1 MRFTLAF
8 AVHLKNSHNYFIK
21 ALQFMEF
28 FSEEIRITIQ
38 IILIDLVLSA
48 DNAVIIG
55 MAASQFDPAIR
66 KKVLIIGTGFAVVF
80 RIIFSAMT
88 AYLMQFQGIR
98 TVGGILLL
106 WVAYK
111 LYADILK
118 KKEEAKDLSK
128 YQVKETEKSNFRKAL
143 TTIIVADITLSLDN
157 VIAVAGAAKTNYSL
171 LVFGLALAIILMVT
185 LANAISVY
193 LKKHKWIG
201 WLGVLSVLWVAAD
214 LIWDDIQLLL

>member
-1 MRFTLAF
+1 LT
-8 AVHLKNSHNYFIK
+8 
-21 ALQFMEF
+21 EF

-66 KKVLIIGTGFAVVF
+66 KKVLIIGTAFAVVF
-80 RIIFSAMT
+80 RTIFSAMT

-98 TVGGILLL
+98 TIGGILLF

-111 LYADILK
+111 LYVDILK
-118 KKEEAKDLSK
+118 KKEETKDLSK
-128 YQVKETEKSNFRKAL
+128 YQVDVSERSNFRKAVM
-143 TTIIVADITLSLDN
+143 TVIIADITLSLDN
-157 VIAVAGAAKTNYSL
+157 VIAVAGAAGTNYGL

-185 LANAISVY
+185 LANAISIY

-201 WLGVLSVLWVAAD
+201 WLGLLSVLWVAGD
-214 LIWDDIQLLL
+214 LIWDDIKLLL

>member
-1 MRFTLAF
+1 
-8 AVHLKNSHNYFIK
+8 
-21 ALQFMEF
+21 MEF

-80 RIIFSAMT
+80 RILFSAMT

-106 WVAYK
+106 WVSYK
-111 LYADILK
+111 LYVDILK
-118 KKEEAKDLSK
+118 KKEETKDISK
-128 YQVKETEKSNFRKAL
+128 YQVKESEKSNFRKAVM
-143 TTIIVADITLSLDN
+143 TVIVADVTLSLDN
-157 VIAVAGAAKTNYSL
+157 VIAVAGAAGTNYAL

-185 LANAISVY
+185 LANAISIY
-193 LKKHKWIG
+193 IKKYKWIG
-201 WLGVLSVLWVAAD
+201 WLGLLSILWVAAD
-214 LIWDDIQLLL
+214 LIWDDIKLLL

>member
-1 MRFTLAF
+1 MT
-8 AVHLKNSHNYFIK
+8 
-21 ALQFMEF
+21 EF

-66 KKVLIIGTGFAVVF
+66 KKVLIIGTAFAVVF
-80 RIIFSAMT
+80 RILFSAMT

-98 TVGGILLL
+98 TIGGILLF

-111 LYADILK
+111 LYVDILK
-118 KKEEAKDLSK
+118 KKEETKDLSK
-128 YQVKETEKSNFRKAL
+128 YQVDVSERSNFRKAVM
-143 TTIIVADITLSLDN
+143 TVIIADITLSLDN
-157 VIAVAGAAKTNYSL
+157 VIAVAGAAGTNYGL

-185 LANAISVY
+185 LANAISIY

-201 WLGVLSVLWVAAD
+201 WLGLLSVLWVAGD
-214 LIWDDIQLLL
+214 LIWDDIKLLI

>member
-1 MRFTLAF
+1 MD
-8 AVHLKNSHNYFIK
+8 
-21 ALQFMEF
+21 F

-66 KKVLIIGTGFAVVF
+66 KKVLIIGTAFAVVF

-98 TVGGILLL
+98 TIGGILLF

-111 LYADILK
+111 LYVDILK
-118 KKEEAKDLSK
+118 KKEEVKDISK
-128 YQVKETEKSNFRKAL
+128 YQVAESEKSNFRKAV
-143 TTIIVADITLSLDN
+143 TTVIIADITLSLDN
-157 VIAVAGAAKTNYSL
+157 VIAVAGAAGTNYGL

-193 LKKHKWIG
+193 IKKYRWIG
-201 WLGVLSVLWVAAD
+201 WLGLLSILWVAGD
-214 LIWDDIQLLL
+214 LIWDDIKLLL

>member
-1 MRFTLAF
+1 MD
-8 AVHLKNSHNYFIK
+8 
-21 ALQFMEF
+21 F

-98 TVGGILLL
+98 TIGGILLL
-106 WVAYK
+106 WVSYK
-111 LYADILK
+111 LYVDILK
-118 KKEEAKDLSK
+118 KKEETKDLSK
-128 YQVKETEKSNFRKAL
+128 YQVKESEKSNFRKAVM
-143 TTIIVADITLSLDN
+143 TVIVADITLSLDN
-157 VIAVAGAAKTNYSL
+157 VIAVAGAAGTNYGL
-171 LVFGLALAIILMVT
+171 LVFGLALAIVLMVT

-193 LKKHKWIG
+193 IKKYKWIG
-201 WLGVLSVLWVAAD
+201 WLGLLSILWVAAD
-214 LIWDDIQLLL
+214 LIWDDIKLLL

>member
-1 MRFTLAF
+1 MT
-8 AVHLKNSHNYFIK
+8 
-21 ALQFMEF
+21 EF

-98 TVGGILLL
+98 TIGGLLLL

-111 LYADILK
+111 LYVDILK
-118 KKEEAKDLSK
+118 KKEETKDISK
-128 YQVKETEKSNFRKAL
+128 YQVAESEKSNFRKAVM
-143 TTIIVADITLSLDN
+143 TVIVADITLSLDN
-157 VIAVAGAAKTNYSL
+157 VIAVAGAAGTNYGL
-171 LVFGLALAIILMVT
+171 LVFGLALAIVLMVT

-193 LKKHKWIG
+193 IKKYRWIG
-201 WLGVLSVLWVAAD
+201 WLGLLSILWVAAD
-214 LIWDDIQLLL
+214 LIWDDIKLLL

>member
-1 MRFTLAF
+1 LT
-8 AVHLKNSHNYFIK
+8 
-21 ALQFMEF
+21 EF

-48 DNAVIIG
+48 DNALIIG

-66 KKVLIIGTGFAVVF
+66 KKVLIIGTAFAVVF

-98 TVGGILLL
+98 TIGGILLF

-111 LYADILK
+111 LYVDILK
-118 KKEEAKDLSK
+118 KKEETKDISK
-128 YQVKETEKSNFRKAL
+128 YQVAESERSNFRKAVM
-143 TTIIVADITLSLDN
+143 TVIVADITLSLDN
-157 VIAVAGAAKTNYSL
+157 VIAVAGAAGTNYGL
-171 LVFGLALAIILMVT
+171 LVFGLALAIVLMVT

-193 LKKHKWIG
+193 IKKYKWIG
-201 WLGVLSVLWVAAD
+201 WLGLLSILWVAAD
-214 LIWDDIQLLL
+214 LIWDDIKLLL

>member
-1 MRFTLAF
+1 MT
-8 AVHLKNSHNYFIK
+8 
-21 ALQFMEF
+21 EF

-66 KKVLIIGTGFAVVF
+66 KKVLIIGTAFAVVF

-98 TVGGILLL
+98 TIGGILLF

-111 LYADILK
+111 LYVDILK
-118 KKEEAKDLSK
+118 KKEETKDLSK
-128 YQVKETEKSNFRKAL
+128 YHVDVSEISNFRKAV
-143 TTIIVADITLSLDN
+143 TTVIIADITLSLDN
-157 VIAVAGAAKTNYSL
+157 VIAVAGAAGTNYGL

-185 LANAISVY
+185 LANAISIY

-201 WLGVLSVLWVAAD
+201 WLGLLSVLWVAGD
-214 LIWDDIQLLL
+214 LIWDDIKLLL

>member
-1 MRFTLAF
+1 MD
-8 AVHLKNSHNYFIK
+8 
-21 ALQFMEF
+21 F

-80 RIIFSAMT
+80 RIMFSALT

-98 TVGGILLL
+98 TVGGVLLL
-106 WVAYK
+106 WVSYK
-111 LYADILK
+111 LYVDILK
-118 KKEEAKDLSK
+118 KKEETKDLNK
-128 YQVKETEKSNFRKAL
+128 YQVAESEKSNFRKAVM
-143 TTIIVADITLSLDN
+143 TVIVADITLSLDN
-157 VIAVAGAAKTNYSL
+157 VIAVAGAAGTNYGL

-193 LKKHKWIG
+193 IKKYKWIG
-201 WLGVLSVLWVAAD
+201 WLGLLSILWVAGD
-214 LIWDDIQLLL
+214 LIWDDIKLLL

>member
-1 MRFTLAF
+1 
-8 AVHLKNSHNYFIK
+8 
-21 ALQFMEF
+21 MEF

-55 MAASQFDPAIR
+55 MAASQFDQATR
-66 KKVLIIGTGFAVVF
+66 KKVLIIGTGLAVVF
-80 RIIFSAMT
+80 RVLFSAMT

-98 TVGGILLL
+98 TIGGILLF

-111 LYADILK
+111 LYVDILK
-118 KKEEAKDLSK
+118 NKDEETKDLNK

-143 TTIIVADITLSLDN
+143 MTVIVTDITLSLDN
-157 VIAVAGAAKTNYSL
+157 VIAVAGAAKTYYTL

-193 LKKHKWIG
+193 LKNHKWIG
-201 WLGVLSVLWVAAD
+201 WLGLLSVLWVAGD
-214 LIWDDIQLLL
+214 LIWEDVQLFI

>member
-1 MRFTLAF
+1 MD
-8 AVHLKNSHNYFIK
+8 
-21 ALQFMEF
+21 F

-66 KKVLIIGTGFAVVF
+66 KKVLIIGTGFAVIF

-98 TVGGILLL
+98 TIGGILLL
-106 WVAYK
+106 WVSYK
-111 LYADILK
+111 LYVDILK
-118 KKEEAKDLSK
+118 KKEETKDISK
-128 YQVKETEKSNFRKAL
+128 YQVKESEKSNFRKAV
-143 TTIIVADITLSLDN
+143 TTVIIADITLSLDN
-157 VIAVAGAAKTNYSL
+157 VIAVAGAAGTNYGL
-171 LVFGLALAIILMVT
+171 LVFGLALAIVLMVT

-193 LKKHKWIG
+193 IKKYKWIG
-201 WLGVLSVLWVAAD
+201 WLGLLSILWVAAD
-214 LIWDDIQLLL
+214 LIWDDIKLLL

>member
-1 MRFTLAF
+1 LT
-8 AVHLKNSHNYFIK
+8 
-21 ALQFMEF
+21 EF

-66 KKVLIIGTGFAVVF
+66 KKVLIIGTAFAVVF
-80 RIIFSAMT
+80 RILFSAMT

-98 TVGGILLL
+98 TIGGILLF

-111 LYADILK
+111 LYVDILK
-118 KKEEAKDLSK
+118 KKEETKDLSK
-128 YQVKETEKSNFRKAL
+128 YQVDVSERSNFRKAVM
-143 TTIIVADITLSLDN
+143 TVIIADITLSLDN
-157 VIAVAGAAKTNYSL
+157 VIAVAGAAGTNYGL
-171 LVFGLALAIILMVT
+171 LVLGLALAIILMVT
-185 LANAISVY
+185 LANAISIY

-201 WLGVLSVLWVAAD
+201 WLGLLSVLWVAGD
-214 LIWDDIQLLL
+214 LIWDDIKLLL

>member
-1 MRFTLAF
+1 MD
-8 AVHLKNSHNYFIK
+8 
-21 ALQFMEF
+21 F

-66 KKVLIIGTGFAVVF
+66 KKVLIIGTAFAVVF

-98 TVGGILLL
+98 TIGGILLF

-111 LYADILK
+111 LYVDILK
-118 KKEEAKDLSK
+118 KKEEVKDLSK
-128 YQVKETEKSNFRKAL
+128 YQVDESERSNFRKAVM
-143 TTIIVADITLSLDN
+143 TVIVADITLSLDN
-157 VIAVAGAAKTNYSL
+157 VIAVAGAAGTNYGL

-193 LKKHKWIG
+193 IKKYKWIG
-201 WLGVLSVLWVAAD
+201 WLGLLSILWVAGD
-214 LIWDDIQLLL
+214 LIWDDIKL

>member
-1 MRFTLAF
+1 MD
-8 AVHLKNSHNYFIK
+8 
-21 ALQFMEF
+21 F

-66 KKVLIIGTGFAVVF
+66 KKVLIIGTGAAVVF

>member
-1 MRFTLAF
+1 MT
-8 AVHLKNSHNYFIK
+8 
-21 ALQFMEF
+21 EF

-66 KKVLIIGTGFAVVF
+66 KKVLIIGTAFAVVF

-98 TVGGILLL
+98 TIGGILLF

-111 LYADILK
+111 LYVDILK
-118 KKEEAKDLSK
+118 KKEETKDLSK
-128 YQVKETEKSNFRKAL
+128 YQVDVSERSNFRKAV
-143 TTIIVADITLSLDN
+143 TTVIIADITLSLDN
-157 VIAVAGAAKTNYSL
+157 VIAVAGAAGTNYGL

-185 LANAISVY
+185 LANAISIY

-201 WLGVLSVLWVAAD
+201 WLGLLSVLWVAGD
-214 LIWDDIQLLL
+214 LIWDDIKLLF

>member
-1 MRFTLAF
+1 MD
-8 AVHLKNSHNYFIK
+8 
-21 ALQFMEF
+21 F

-66 KKVLIIGTGFAVVF
+66 KKVLIIGTACAVVF
-80 RIIFSAMT
+80 RIIFSATT
-88 AYLMQFQGIR
+88 AYLLQFQGIR

-106 WVAYK
+106 WVSYK
-111 LYADILK
+111 LYVDILK
-118 KKEEAKDLSK
+118 KKEETKDISK
-128 YQVKETEKSNFRKAL
+128 YQVAESERSNFRKAVM
-143 TTIIVADITLSLDN
+143 TVIVADITLSLDN
-157 VIAVAGAAKTNYSL
+157 VIAVAGAAGTNYGL

-193 LKKHKWIG
+193 IKKYKWIG
-201 WLGVLSVLWVAAD
+201 WLGLLSILWVAGD
-214 LIWDDIQLLL
+214 LIWDDIKLLL

>member
-1 MRFTLAF
+1 MT
-8 AVHLKNSHNYFIK
+8 
-21 ALQFMEF
+21 EF

-66 KKVLIIGTGFAVVF
+66 KKVLIIGTAFAVVF
-80 RIIFSAMT
+80 RILFSAMT

-98 TVGGILLL
+98 TIGGILLF

-111 LYADILK
+111 LYVDILK
-118 KKEEAKDLSK
+118 KKEETKDISK
-128 YQVKETEKSNFRKAL
+128 YQVAESERSNFRKAVM
-143 TTIIVADITLSLDN
+143 TVIVADITLSLDN
-157 VIAVAGAAKTNYSL
+157 VIAVAGAAGTNYGL
-171 LVFGLALAIILMVT
+171 LVFGLALAIVLMVT

-193 LKKHKWIG
+193 IKKYKWIG
-201 WLGVLSVLWVAAD
+201 WLGLLSILWVAGD
-214 LIWDDIQLLL
+214 LIWDDIKLLL

>member
-1 MRFTLAF
+1 LT
-8 AVHLKNSHNYFIK
+8 
-21 ALQFMEF
+21 EF

-66 KKVLIIGTGFAVVF
+66 KKVLIIGTAFAVVF
-80 RIIFSAMT
+80 RILFSAMT

-98 TVGGILLL
+98 TIGGILLF

-111 LYADILK
+111 LYVDILK
-118 KKEEAKDLSK
+118 KKEETKDLSK
-128 YQVKETEKSNFRKAL
+128 YQVDVSERSNFRKAV
-143 TTIIVADITLSLDN
+143 TTVIIADITLSLDN
-157 VIAVAGAAKTNYSL
+157 VIAVAGAAGTNYGL

-185 LANAISVY
+185 LANAISIY

-201 WLGVLSVLWVAAD
+201 WLGLLSVLWVAGD
-214 LIWDDIQLLL
+214 LIWDDIKLLF

>member
-1 MRFTLAF
+1 MD
-8 AVHLKNSHNYFIK
+8 
-21 ALQFMEF
+21 F

-66 KKVLIIGTGFAVVF
+66 KKVLIIGTGFAVLF
-80 RIIFSAMT
+80 RIIFSALT

-106 WVAYK
+106 WVSYK
-111 LYADILK
+111 LYVDILK
-118 KKEEAKDLSK
+118 KKEETKDISK
-128 YQVKETEKSNFRKAL
+128 YQVAESEKSNFRKAVM
-143 TTIIVADITLSLDN
+143 TVIVADITLSLDN
-157 VIAVAGAAKTNYSL
+157 VIAVAGAAGTNYGL
-171 LVFGLALAIILMVT
+171 LVFGLALAIVLMVT

-193 LKKHKWIG
+193 IKKYKWIG
-201 WLGVLSVLWVAAD
+201 WLGLLSILWVAAD
-214 LIWDDIQLLL
+214 LIWDDIKLLL

>member
-1 MRFTLAF
+1 MD
-8 AVHLKNSHNYFIK
+8 
-21 ALQFMEF
+21 F

-106 WVAYK
+106 WVSYK
-111 LYADILK
+111 LYVDILK
-118 KKEEAKDLSK
+118 KKEETKDLSK
-128 YQVKETEKSNFRKAL
+128 YQVAESEKSNFRKAVM
-143 TTIIVADITLSLDN
+143 TVIVADITLSLDN
-157 VIAVAGAAKTNYSL
+157 VIAVAGAAGTNYGL
-171 LVFGLALAIILMVT
+171 LVFGLALAIVLMVT

-193 LKKHKWIG
+193 IKKYKWIG
-201 WLGVLSVLWVAAD
+201 WLGLLSILWVAAD
-214 LIWDDIQLLL
+214 LIWDDIKLLL

>member
-1 MRFTLAF
+1 MT
-8 AVHLKNSHNYFIK
+8 
-21 ALQFMEF
+21 EF

-66 KKVLIIGTGFAVVF
+66 KKGLIIGTAFAVVF

-98 TVGGILLL
+98 TIRGILLF

-111 LYADILK
+111 LYVDILK
-118 KKEEAKDLSK
+118 KKEEVKDLNK
-128 YQVKETEKSNFRKAL
+128 YQVDKSERSNFRKAV
-143 TTIIVADITLSLDN
+143 TTVIVADITLSLDN
-157 VIAVAGAAKTNYSL
+157 VIAVAGAAGTNYGL

-185 LANAISVY
+185 LANAISIY
-193 LKKHKWIG
+193 IKKYKWIG
-201 WLGVLSVLWVAAD
+201 WLGLLSILWVAGD
-214 LIWDDIQLLL
+214 LIWDDIKLLL

>member
-1 MRFTLAF
+1 MD
-8 AVHLKNSHNYFIK
+8 
-21 ALQFMEF
+21 F

-80 RIIFSAMT
+80 RIMFSALT

-98 TVGGILLL
+98 TVGGVLLL
-106 WVAYK
+106 WVSYK
-111 LYADILK
+111 LYVDILK
-118 KKEEAKDLSK
+118 KKEETKDLNK
-128 YQVKETEKSNFRKAL
+128 YQVAESEKSNFRKAVM
-143 TTIIVADITLSLDN
+143 TVIVADITLSLDN
-157 VIAVAGAAKTNYSL
+157 VIAVAGAAGTNYGL
-171 LVFGLALAIILMVT
+171 LVFGLALAIVLMVT

-193 LKKHKWIG
+193 IKKYRWIG
-201 WLGVLSVLWVAAD
+201 WLGLLSILWVAAD
-214 LIWDDIQLLL
+214 LIWDDIKLLL

>member
-1 MRFTLAF
+1 MD
-8 AVHLKNSHNYFIK
+8 
-21 ALQFMEF
+21 F

-80 RIIFSAMT
+80 RIMFSALT

-98 TVGGILLL
+98 TVGGVLLL
-106 WVAYK
+106 WVSYK
-111 LYADILK
+111 LYVDILK
-118 KKEEAKDLSK
+118 KKEETKDLNK
-128 YQVKETEKSNFRKAL
+128 YQVAESEKSNFRKAVM
-143 TTIIVADITLSLDN
+143 TVIVADITLSLDN
-157 VIAVAGAAKTNYSL
+157 VIAVAGAAGTNYGL

-193 LKKHKWIG
+193 IKKYKWIG
-201 WLGVLSVLWVAAD
+201 WLGLLSILWVAAD
-214 LIWDDIQLLL
+214 LIWDDIKLLL

>member
-1 MRFTLAF
+1 MT
-8 AVHLKNSHNYFIK
+8 
-21 ALQFMEF
+21 EF

-66 KKVLIIGTGFAVVF
+66 KKVLIIGTAFAVVF

-98 TVGGILLL
+98 TIGGLLL
-106 WVAYK
+106 FWVAYK
-111 LYADILK
+111 LYVDILK
-118 KKEEAKDLSK
+118 KKEETKDLSK
-128 YQVKETEKSNFRKAL
+128 YQVDVSERSNFRKAV
-143 TTIIVADITLSLDN
+143 TTVIIADITLSLDN
-157 VIAVAGAAKTNYSL
+157 VIAVAGAAGTNYGL

-185 LANAISVY
+185 LANAISIY

-201 WLGVLSVLWVAAD
+201 WLGLLSVLWVAGD
-214 LIWDDIQLLL
+214 LIWDDIKLLL

>member
-1 MRFTLAF
+1 MD
-8 AVHLKNSHNYFIK
+8 
-21 ALQFMEF
+21 F

-80 RIIFSAMT
+80 RIMFSALT

-98 TVGGILLL
+98 TVGGVLLL
-106 WVAYK
+106 WVSYK
-111 LYADILK
+111 LYVDILK
-118 KKEEAKDLSK
+118 KKEETKDLNK
-128 YQVKETEKSNFRKAL
+128 YQVAESEKSNFRKAVM
-143 TTIIVADITLSLDN
+143 TVIVADITLSLDN
-157 VIAVAGAAKTNYSL
+157 VIAVAGAAGTNYGL
-171 LVFGLALAIILMVT
+171 LVFGLALAIVLMVT
-185 LANAISVY
+185 LANAISIY

-201 WLGVLSVLWVAAD
+201 WLGLLSVLWVAGD
-214 LIWDDIQLLL
+214 LIWDDIKLLL

>member
-1 MRFTLAF
+1 MD
-8 AVHLKNSHNYFIK
+8 
-21 ALQFMEF
+21 F

-66 KKVLIIGTGFAVVF
+66 KKVLIIGTGFAVLF

-98 TVGGILLL
+98 TIGGILLL
-106 WVAYK
+106 WVSYK
-111 LYADILK
+111 LYVDILK
-118 KKEEAKDLSK
+118 KKEETKDISK
-128 YQVKETEKSNFRKAL
+128 YQVAESERSNFKKAVM
-143 TTIIVADITLSLDN
+143 TVIVADITLSLDN
-157 VIAVAGAAKTNYSL
+157 VIAVAGAAGTNYGL

-185 LANAISVY
+185 LANAISIY
-193 LKKHKWIG
+193 IKKYKWIG
-201 WLGVLSVLWVAAD
+201 WLGLLSILWVAGD
-214 LIWDDIQLLL
+214 LIWDDIKLLL

>member
-1 MRFTLAF
+1 MD
-8 AVHLKNSHNYFIK
+8 
-21 ALQFMEF
+21 F

-66 KKVLIIGTGFAVVF
+66 KKVLIIGTAFAVVF

-98 TVGGILLL
+98 TVGGVLLL
-106 WVAYK
+106 WVSYK
-111 LYADILK
+111 LYVDILK
-118 KKEEAKDLSK
+118 KKDETKDLSK
-128 YQVKETEKSNFRKAL
+128 YQVKESEKSNFRKAVM
-143 TTIIVADITLSLDN
+143 TVIVADITLSLDN
-157 VIAVAGAAKTNYSL
+157 VIAVAGAAGTNYGL
-171 LVFGLALAIILMVT
+171 LVFGLALAIVLMVT

-193 LKKHKWIG
+193 IKKYRWIG
-201 WLGVLSVLWVAAD
+201 WLGLLSILWVAAD
-214 LIWDDIQLLL
+214 LIWDDIKLLL

>member
-1 MRFTLAF
+1 LT
-8 AVHLKNSHNYFIK
+8 
-21 ALQFMEF
+21 EF

-66 KKVLIIGTGFAVVF
+66 KKVLIIGTAFAVVF

-98 TVGGILLL
+98 TIGGILLL
-106 WVAYK
+106 WVSYK
-111 LYADILK
+111 LYVDILK
-118 KKEEAKDLSK
+118 KKEETKDISK
-128 YQVKETEKSNFRKAL
+128 YQVAESEKSNFRKAV
-143 TTIIVADITLSLDN
+143 TTVIIADITLSLDN
-157 VIAVAGAAKTNYSL
+157 VIAVAGAAGTNYGL

-193 LKKHKWIG
+193 IKKYRWIG
-201 WLGVLSVLWVAAD
+201 WLGLLSILWVAGD
-214 LIWDDIQLLL
+214 LIWDDIKLLL